1 LRSGAARLVS
11 ASKRKAKRDRTEMG
25 MPLSGPAP
33 QTFDPL
39 EWEVRCDLAACYRA
53 FVQFGWTDLI
63 YTHISARH
71 PTRDDCYLINPYG
84 LLFEEI
90 RASNLIA
97 VDFDGGVLR
106 GDHPVNPAGHP
117 IHSSVLRAR
126 PDVNWVLH
134 SHTRAG
140 MVVSCMKCGLLPL
153 TQQAM
158 FLRDHIG
165 YHEWDLQMAEGACE
179 RLVADLGGHRIAMI
193 LHNHGLLSCGR
204 SVGAAFT
211 ALYNLEIACQVQAD
225 VMTSGSDWIVPDA
238 DAIDRTAAVGG
249 PEGLDG
255 ALEWKAI
262 RRRLDRLDSSY
273 KT

>member
-1 LRSGAARLVS
+1 MPGSRLH
-11 ASKRKAKRDRTEMG
+11 A
-25 MPLSGPAP
+25 
-33 QTFDPL
+33 FDPL

-53 FVQFGWTDLI
+53 FVLFGWTDLI

-71 PTRDDCYLINPYG
+71 PIRDDCYLINPYG
-84 LLFEEI
+84 LLFDEI

-97 VDFDGGVLR
+97 VHFDGSVVR

-126 PDVNWVLH
+126 PDVDWVLH

-158 FLRDHIG
+158 FLRDHVG
-165 YHEWDLQMAEGACE
+165 YHEWDLQTAEGACE
-179 RLVADLGGHRIAMI
+179 RLVADLGEHNIAMI
-193 LHNHGLLSCGR
+193 LHNHGLLSCGS

-211 ALYNLEIACQVQAD
+211 ALYNLEVACRVQAD
-225 VMTSGSDWIVPDA
+225 VTASGSGWIVPEA
-238 DAIDRTAAVGG
+238 DAIDRTAAAGG
-249 PEGLDG
+249 PQGLDG
-255 ALEWKAI
+255 ELEWKAI

-273 KT
+273 RT

>member
-1 LRSGAARLVS
+1 MGSMGS
-11 ASKRKAKRDRTEMG
+11 ASDFCVA
-25 MPLSGPAP
+25 
-33 QTFDPL
+33 
-39 EWEVRCDLAACYRA
+39 EWDVRCDLAACYRA

-71 PTRDDCYLINPYG
+71 PTRDDCYFINPYG

-90 RASNLIA
+90 TASNLIT
-97 VDFDGGVLR
+97 VDFDGQVVR
-106 GDHPVNPAGHP
+106 GDHPVNEAGHP
-117 IHSSVLRAR
+117 IHSSVLLAR
-126 PDVNWVLH
+126 SDMNWVLH

-158 FLRDHIG
+158 FLSDHNG
-165 YHEWDLQMAEGACE
+165 YHEWDLQTADGACE
-179 RLVADLGGHRIAMI
+179 RLISDLGSDNIAMI
-193 LHNHGLLSCGR
+193 LHNHGLLSCGAT
-204 SVGAAFT
+204 VGAAFT
-211 ALYNLEIACQVQAD
+211 ALYNLEIACKVQAD
-225 VMTSGSDWIVPDA
+225 VVTSGGEWIVPDS
-238 DAIDRTAAVGG
+238 DAIDRTTAVGG

-255 ALEWKAI
+255 ELEWKAI

>member
-1 LRSGAARLVS
+1 MGSTSDYSAEESEVS
-11 ASKRKAKRDRTEMG
+11 
-25 MPLSGPAP
+25 
-33 QTFDPL
+33 
-39 EWEVRCDLAACYRA
+39 CDLSACYRA

-71 PTRDDCYLINPYG
+71 PTRDDCYFINPYG

-90 RASNLIA
+90 TASNLIT
-97 VDFDGGVLR
+97 VNFDGEVVH
-106 GDHPVNPAGHP
+106 GDHPVNEAGHP
-117 IHSSVLRAR
+117 IHSSVLLAR
-126 PDVNWVLH
+126 SDVNWVLH

-165 YHEWDLQMAEGACE
+165 YHEWDLQTADGACE
-179 RLVADLGGHRIAMI
+179 RLISDLGPDNIAMI
-193 LHNHGLLSCGR
+193 LHNHGLLSCGA
-204 SVGAAFT
+204 SIGAAFT
-211 ALYNLEIACQVQAD
+211 ALYNLEVACKVQAD
-225 VMTSGSDWIVPDA
+225 VVSSGGEWIVPES
-238 DAIDRTAAVGG
+238 DAIDRTTAAGG

>member
-1 LRSGAARLVS
+1 MESTSDFS
-11 ASKRKAKRDRTEMG
+11 AE
-25 MPLSGPAP
+25 
-33 QTFDPL
+33 

-84 LLFEEI
+84 LFFEEI
-90 RASNLIA
+90 SASNLIE
-97 VDFDGGVLR
+97 VDFNGQVVR
-106 GDHPVNPAGHP
+106 GDHPVNGDGHP
-117 IHSSVLRAR
+117 IHSSVLLAR

-153 TQQAM
+153 NQQAM

-165 YHEWDLQMAEGACE
+165 YHEWDLQTADGACE
-179 RLVADLGGHRIAMI
+179 RLAADLGTDNIVMI
-193 LHNHGLLSCGR
+193 LNNHGLLSCGA
-204 SVGAAFT
+204 SIGTAFT
-211 ALYNLEIACQVQAD
+211 ALYNLEVACKVQAD
-225 VMTSGSDWIVPDA
+225 VVTSGAEWIVPGA
-238 DAIDRTAAVGG
+238 DAIDRTTAAGG

-255 ALEWKAI
+255 VLEWKAI
-262 RRRLDRLDSSY
+262 RRRLDRLDPSY

>member
-1 LRSGAARLVS
+1 MGAEEDMESARGF
-11 ASKRKAKRDRTEMG
+11 ARE
-25 MPLSGPAP
+25 
-33 QTFDPL
+33 

-71 PTRDDCYLINPYG
+71 PTRSDRYLINPYG
-84 LLFEEI
+84 LLFEEVS
-90 RASNLIA
+90 ASNLIE
-97 VDFDGGVLR
+97 VGFDGRVVR
-106 GDHPVNPAGHP
+106 GDHPVNEAGHP

-126 PDVNWVLH
+126 NDVNWVLH

-158 FLRDHIG
+158 FLRDHVG
-165 YHEWDLQMAEGACE
+165 YHEWDLQTADGACE
-179 RLVADLGGHRIAMI
+179 RMVADLGPKNIALV
-193 LHNHGLLSCGR
+193 LHNHGLLSCGATI
-204 SVGAAFT
+204 GAAFT
-211 ALYNLEIACQVQAD
+211 ALYNLEIACKVQAD
-225 VMTSGSDWIVPDA
+225 VVTAGGEWIVPA
-238 DAIDRTAAVGG
+238 SEAIDRTAAVGG

-255 ALEWKAI
+255 ELEWKAI
-262 RRRLDRLDSSY
+262 RRQLDRTDSSY

>member
-1 LRSGAARLVS
+1 MGSSSDVS
-11 ASKRKAKRDRTEMG
+11 AAFS
-25 MPLSGPAP
+25 P
-33 QTFDPL
+33 Q

-53 FVQFGWTDLI
+53 FVQFGWTDFI

-71 PTRDDCYLINPYG
+71 PTRDDCYFINPYG
-84 LLFEEI
+84 LFFEEI
-90 RASNLIA
+90 TASNLIA
-97 VDFDGGVLR
+97 VNFDGEVVHGV
-106 GDHPVNPAGHP
+106 HPVNEAGHP
-117 IHSSVLRAR
+117 IHSSVLLAR

-165 YHEWDLQMAEGACE
+165 YHEWDMQTADGACE
-179 RLVADLGGHRIAMI
+179 RLVADLGADNIAMI
-193 LHNHGLLSCGR
+193 LHNHGLLSCGA

-211 ALYNLEIACQVQAD
+211 ALYNLEIACKVQAD
-225 VMTSGSDWIVPDA
+225 VVTSGGEWIVPESN
-238 DAIDRTAAVGG
+238 AIDRTTAAGG
-249 PEGLDG
+249 PEELDG
-255 ALEWKAI
+255 ELEWKAI
-262 RRRLDRLDSSY
+262 RRRLDRLDPSY